1 MSENELDPITPP
13 LDPEPS
19 SGDAANS
26 PVTGSAGTRSV
37 ISDDGRVA
45 AAEDPEDAEGTEQV
59 DELAPTKGRSLGN
72 RAAKAAGQTVWT
84 QALRIIV
91 QLGNVVVLA
100 RLLDNHSYGVVGM
113 VTAVI
118 GIATIFQDFGLSTAA
133 IQGKGLTLAQRSNLW
148 WLNTGAGFI
157 LMVIGIA
164 ISPLLAIFYHEPAV
178 NLVSMA
184 IAPTFFM
191 AGMVNQYR
199 ADLNRN
205 LQVGR
210 LLSVD
215 LVASLLALIAG
226 AVTAGWGWSYW
237 ALVVQRV
244 VTALIPLIVLPFLAG
259 WLPRRW
265 DRSAP
270 MRALLGF
277 GVQMAGTSV
286 VSYIAANLDSILM
299 GRFFGA
305 NVLGLY
311 NRAVQTMRTPLNQF
325 RPQVTTLGLSVMSKL
340 QDDDERAL
348 AYLRRGQLGL
358 GYPVFLSMGLVVAA
372 APSVVSVVLGSQWLA
387 VVPYMRLVAIGEGLS
402 TLASVGGWIY
412 TSRGLGRAYLRY
424 TMLSA
429 VVRMI
434 AIVVGAQF
442 GAMGVAY
449 AYVASPFIL
458 WPVSILLAGRA
469 GRLRTWPLVWNGLR
483 IFAVSAV
490 ATAITWAACL
500 PIASM
505 PALVICL
512 VACVAI
518 CAAMALLALV
528 LPFVRNDMKE
538 LGIMVRMMVKR

>member
-13 LDPEPS
+13 LDPEPA
-19 SGDAANS
+19 SGDAVNS

-37 ISDDGRVA
+37 FDDAGRVTV
-45 AAEDPEDAEGTEQV
+45 AEDPEGAEEV
-59 DELAPTKGRSLGN
+59 DELAPAKGKSLGN
-72 RAAKAAGQTVWT
+72 QAAKAAGQTVWT

-164 ISPLLAIFYHEPAV
+164 ISPLLAVFYHEPAV
-178 NLVSMA
+178 TLVSMA

-215 LVASLLALIAG
+215 LVASLLALVAG

-265 DRSAP
+265 DRRAP

-286 VSYIAANLDSILM
+286 VSYVAANLDSILM

-372 APSVVSVVLGSQWLA
+372 APSVVDVVLGSQWLA

-434 AIVVGAQF
+434 AIVIGAQF

-458 WPVSILLAGRA
+458 WPISVLLAGRA
-469 GRLRTWPLVWNGLR
+469 GNLRTWPLVWNGLR

-490 ATAITWAACL
+490 ATGVTWAVCL
-500 PIASM
+500 PIAHL
-505 PALVICL
+505 PAIVVCL
-512 VACVAI
+512 VSCVAM
-518 CAAMALLALV
+518 AFAMALLALV
-528 LPFVRNDMKE
+528 LPFVRHDMKE